1 MYGSRRISDALS
13 KLDIKAGRYKVRRLM
28 SELGLKVRYPKLL
41 KSLLTA
47 IIITQYRQFAVEA
60 PNKVSTT
67 DITYGVDT

>member
-1 MYGSRRISDALS
+1 
-13 KLDIKAGRYKVRRLM
+13 M

-67 DITYGVDT
+67 DITYVWTTDITYGVDT